1 MKDGF
6 IKVSAA
12 TPKIKV
18 ADPAYNTE
26 EILKIIDETEKNGA
40 SILVFSELTISG
52 YTCGD
57 LFLQQPLLTECKNQL
72 LRIVKATE
80 NKSMLV
86 VVGCPI
92 VIKQKLYNCA
102 VVISDGSILGIVPK
116 THLPNYSEF
125 YELRHFTS
133 GEGLEEDLWFG
144 EEFGYVNVA
153 VNQLFK
159 CKEIPELV
167 VACEICEDL

>member
-1 MKDGF
+1 MIYRCSRNTQDQSGR
-6 IKVSAA
+6 S
-12 TPKIKV
+12 P
-18 ADPAYNTE
+18 YNTE

-86 VVGCPI
+86 VVGCRS
-92 VIKQKLYNCA
+92 L
-102 VVISDGSILGIVPK
+102 
-116 THLPNYSEF
+116 
-125 YELRHFTS
+125 
-133 GEGLEEDLWFG
+133 
-144 EEFGYVNVA
+144 
-153 VNQLFK
+153 
-159 CKEIPELV
+159 
-167 VACEICEDL
+167 

>member
-1 MKDGF
+1 M
-6 IKVSAA
+6 
-12 TPKIKV
+12 

-116 THLPNYSEF
+116 THLPNYSF
-125 YELRHFTS
+125 YIWRRIRRRSLVWRRIW
-133 GEGLEEDLWFG
+133 LC
-144 EEFGYVNVA
+144 
-153 VNQLFK
+153 K
-159 CKEIPELV
+159 CSRESVIQMQRDSRT
-167 VACEICEDL
+167 CGSM

>member
-1 MKDGF
+1 MSDR
-6 IKVSAA
+6 
-12 TPKIKV
+12 
-18 ADPAYNTE
+18 Y
-26 EILKIIDETEKNGA
+26 KN
-40 SILVFSELTISG
+40 
-52 YTCGD
+52 
-57 LFLQQPLLTECKNQL
+57 K
-72 LRIVKATE
+72 
-80 NKSMLV
+80 
-86 VVGCPI
+86 
-92 VIKQKLYNCA
+92 KLYNCA

-167 VACEICEDL
+167 VSMYSYVRLSIDRCTATYV

>member
-1 MKDGF
+1 M
-6 IKVSAA
+6 
-12 TPKIKV
+12 
-18 ADPAYNTE
+18 
-26 EILKIIDETEKNGA
+26 
-40 SILVFSELTISG
+40 
-52 YTCGD
+52 
-57 LFLQQPLLTECKNQL
+57 
-72 LRIVKATE
+72 
-80 NKSMLV
+80 
-86 VVGCPI
+86 
-92 VIKQKLYNCA
+92 
-102 VVISDGSILGIVPK
+102 ISDGSILGIVPK

-167 VACEICEDL
+167 VACEICEDLWVPQPPSITQQQKNLIEEALYQISQQDC

>member
-6 IKVSAA
+6 IKVAAA

-86 VVGCPI
+86 VLDVHPFLICN
-92 VIKQKLYNCA
+92 KLRKILFVSTLFLNTHY
-102 VVISDGSILGIVPK
+102 ILDYLDFSDFSILQPEIYKYP
-116 THLPNYSEF
+116 LFFASSIN
-125 YELRHFTS
+125 
-133 GEGLEEDLWFG
+133 FG
-144 EEFGYVNVA
+144 
-153 VNQLFK
+153 
-159 CKEIPELV
+159 
-167 VACEICEDL
+167 